1 MNVSESKITQALKTR
16 GAINLA
22 NTLVEYSVTSEI
34 SKVYLHGNLIAVFN
48 HENNNL
54 KIDFCSYV
62 TNTTRNRINAICEA
76 LGFKTWFNIK
86 GGVPYLNIGSVKKGP
101 VHHHGMFEVTE

>member
-1 MNVSESKITQALKTR
+1 MNVSEQKITQALKTR

-22 NTLVEYSVTSEI
+22 NTEVDYSVTSEI
-34 SKVYLHGNLIAVFN
+34 SKVYLHGNLIAEFN

-54 KIDFCSYV
+54 KIDFCSYA
-62 TNTTRNRINAICEA
+62 TNTTRNRINAVCEA

-86 GGVPYLNIGSVKKGP
+86 GGEVHQNIGKIKKGP
-101 VHHHGMFEVTE
+101 ISDFGMFEVTE